1 MKWWWNDDEMM
12 MKWWWNDDEIVQCR
26 GFHSQPKPLRDDP
39 RRGSRHGAVLS
50 STSVPRTW
58 RHVKWKLGNTWRLS
72 ENSVPLNPMVLLI
85 SIPMKNGYFIGNI
98 PNIFRQTH
106 MAVVRISFANDH
118 SSRITKMTVA
128 NLSQT
133 LRLSFTGVS
142 WWNLSLNL
150 SQKKIELREK
160 KNFQGVS
167 CWQFKILTWTFRT
180 TPTWE
185 IHGNTMEYDITW
197 QCNELEISG
206 KWLNHWFWGICAH
219 VGTNPWQTNMSR
231 QHLETSLSR
240 GTLYCS
246 FETFLLW
253 LRIPRATMHP
263 GL

>member
-1 MKWWWNDDEMM
+1 MIQDA
-12 MKWWWNDDEIVQCR
+12 
-26 GFHSQPKPLRDDP
+26 
-39 RRGSRHGAVLS
+39 GAVTAQCFPAPFS
-50 STSVPRTW
+50 PGPGDMS
-58 RHVKWKLGNTWRLS
+58 S
-72 ENSVPLNPMVLLI
+72 ENWE
-85 SIPMKNGYFIGNI
+85 KK
-98 PNIFRQTH
+98 
-106 MAVVRISFANDH
+106 MAVVRISFANNH
-118 SSRITKMTVA
+118 SWRLKNDVCESFA
-128 NLSQT
+128 NPTFIFHGGLMVK
-133 LRLSFTGVS
+133 SFAKS
-142 WWNLSLNL
+142 FAKRNF
-150 SQKKIELREK
+150 ELRK

-197 QCNELEISG
+197 QCNELEILG

-219 VGTNPWQTNMSR
+219 VGTNPWQTNMSH
-231 QHLETSLSR
+231 QHLETSLSL